1 MNSNSPLVSIIV
13 NCHNGQEYLY
23 ECLKSIT
30 KQTYE
35 NWELIFWD
43 NHSSDL
49 SSKILKSFK
58 DKRIKYFKSNKFTSL
73 YLARNLAIKKA
84 GGKYI
89 TFLDTDDIWKK
100 NKLSIQINFFKKN
113 RDFKVVYSKYIV
125 KKNRNYFNM
134 HKKKLSSGFITQ
146 KLLDNYTIG
155 ILTVML
161 EKSIFEKKNFN
172 KKFNIIGDFDF
183 FIKISI
189 FYKIACINK
198 PLAIYRVH
206 DENYSL
212 KNLEQYITELSYW
225 IKKNKNKLKKK
236 NFILLSQYI
245 LLFKLKIKFILNKIL
260 GRVVQW

>member
-1 MNSNSPLVSIIV
+1 MSSNLPLVSIIV
-13 NCHNGQEYLY
+13 NCHNGQKYLD

-58 DKRIKYFKSNKFTSL
+58 DKRIKYFKTNKFTSL
-73 YLARNLAIKKA
+73 YLARNLAVKKA
-84 GGKYI
+84 SGKYI

-100 NKLSIQINFFKKN
+100 NKLTKQINFLKKN
-113 RDFKVVYSKYIV
+113 RDFKVVYSNYIV
-125 KKNRNYFNM
+125 KKNGDYFNM
-134 HKKKLSSGFITQ
+134 YKNKLSSGFITQ
-146 KLLDNYTIG
+146 KLLNNYSIG

-161 EKSIFEKKNFN
+161 EKSIFDMQSFN

-189 FYKIACINK
+189 FYKIACINE

-206 DENYSL
+206 GENYSL
-212 KNLEQYITELSYW
+212 KNLEQFITELNYW
-225 IKKNKNKLKKK
+225 IKKNKNNLKKK
-236 NFILLSQYI
+236 NFILLPQYI
-245 LLFKLKIKFILNKIL
+245 LLFKLKIKFILNKIF

>member
-1 MNSNSPLVSIIV
+1 MNSNLPLVSIIV

-73 YLARNLAIKKA
+73 CLARNLAIKKA

-100 NKLSIQINFFKKN
+100 K
-113 RDFKVVYSKYIV
+113 
-125 KKNRNYFNM
+125 
-134 HKKKLSSGFITQ
+134 
-146 KLLDNYTIG
+146 
-155 ILTVML
+155 
-161 EKSIFEKKNFN
+161 
-172 KKFNIIGDFDF
+172 
-183 FIKISI
+183 
-189 FYKIACINK
+189 
-198 PLAIYRVH
+198 
-206 DENYSL
+206 
-212 KNLEQYITELSYW
+212 
-225 IKKNKNKLKKK
+225 
-236 NFILLSQYI
+236 
-245 LLFKLKIKFILNKIL
+245 
-260 GRVVQW
+260 